1 MSAARLA
8 CALRMAALSC
18 ALLRALSAAFMLF
31 AAGVLK
37 VLAELPAVEGGIASP
52 DGEAEGA
59 PVLACDAAGVE
70 LLTVAAS
77 SAPHAA
83 RTNDAS
89 ATITLTRK
97 EERESP
103 FIRASR
109 FQRNR
114 PMTACRGRLAV
125 AGNAV

>member
-1 MSAARLA
+1 MPL
-8 CALRMAALSC
+8 
-18 ALLRALSAAFMLF
+18 
-31 AAGVLK
+31 AAGVLNA
-37 VLAELPAVEGGIASP
+37 LAELPVVEDGSGNP

-59 PVLACDAAGVE
+59 AVLACDVPGVE

-83 RTNDAS
+83 RANDAS
-89 ATITLTRK
+89 ATIALTRK
-97 EERESP
+97 EERGSP

-114 PMTACRGRLAV
+114 PMTAYPGRLPSLETQSEV
-125 AGNAV
+125 E